1 MNKIKNRN
9 TIEKMN
15 KTELFLWKD
24 QYIWEKFTK
33 SDKEKTED
41 SNY

>member
-15 KTELFLWKD
+15 KIELLD
-24 QYIWEKFTK
+24 NGIMNKFYSLASVTV
-33 SDKEKTED
+33 TI
-41 SNY
+41 